1 MKPIALTGLLLLAA
15 CGRSSPAVESVQN
28 NAQAYEAALRN
39 EADNLS
45 ALAEGAADANAA
57 EALRNA
63 ADELDAAR
71 GNVADAAD
79 ARVHNL
85 Q

>member
-1 MKPIALTGLLLLAA
+1 MKTIALTGLLLLAA
-15 CGRSSPAVESVQN
+15 CDRSTPAVESVQN

-45 ALAEGAADANAA
+45 AQAAGAADANAA
-57 EALRNA
+57 DALRTA
-63 ADELDAAR
+63 AEELDAER
-71 GNVADAAD
+71 GNVAEAAD
-79 ARVHNL
+79 ARVDNL

>member
-1 MKPIALTGLLLLAA
+1 MTRIALTGLLLLAA
-15 CGRSSPAVESVQN
+15 CDRASPAVESVQN

-39 EADNLS
+39 EADNM
-45 ALAEGAADANAA
+45 AAQAEGAADANAA
-57 EALRNA
+57 EALRNT
-63 ADELDAAR
+63 ADELDAVR

-79 ARVHNL
+79 ARVENL